1 MIQVVGLGPGR
12 TDYLLPIAKKAIE
25 EADVIIGYHYYFQFI
40 EDYIQEGTACIGK
53 ELSEE
58 ETRADIAIEK
68 ALAGN
73 RVVVIGS
80 GDAGIYAMASIVYEK
95 VARSGKEI
103 EVETIP
109 GISAFV
115 AAGSKLGAVLGH
127 DFCCISLSDLMTP
140 WKTIQKRIE
149 AAAWGDF
156 VTSIYNPKSKKR
168 YWQVN
173 KLKSIFLEHRDP
185 KTPVAICKQLGR
197 TEENIILTTL
207 AELDIEL
214 IDMFSLVV
222 IGNSQTFRHKNN
234 LITPRGY
241 LNRKPHTGSEIQ
253 QASFQEIVSQLEI
266 HKYPKDFLWAAI
278 RCIHTSGDFD
288 YLHYLST
295 SDKAVAHWH
304 EYLLKG
310 GTVVTDVTMVQA
322 GITKAFTNRYGNEVV
337 CLLNDEEALALA
349 ERENLTRSQ
358 AGIKLAA
365 QRYPE
370 ALFVIGNA
378 PTALIEVADQVK
390 EGILKPAGIVGA
402 PVGFVNVVESKER
415 LKLLSIPYAIIEGQ
429 RGGSNFA
436 AALVNAAF
444 TLHEATEYIGEV
456 HQTKKDQTP

>member
-12 TDYLLPIAKKAIE
+12 TDYLLPIARKAIE
-25 EADVIIGYHYYFQFI
+25 EAEVIIGYHYYFQFI
-40 EDYIQEGTACIGK
+40 EDYIQEGTECIGK

-68 ALAGN
+68 ALEGN

-95 VARSGKEI
+95 VAQSEDDI

-168 YWQVN
+168 YWQIN
-173 KLKSIFLEHRDP
+173 KLKSVFLEHRNP

-197 TEENIILTTL
+197 AEENITLTTL
-207 AELDIEL
+207 ADLDIEL

-253 QASFQEIVSQLEI
+253 QASFQEILAQLEVN
-266 HKYPKDFLWAAI
+266 KYPQDFLWAAV

-288 YLHYLST
+288 YIHHLTT
-295 SDKAVAHWH
+295 SANAIAGWH
-304 EYLLKG
+304 EYLLGG
-310 GTVVTDVTMVQA
+310 GTIVTDVTMVQA
-322 GITKAFTNRYGNEVV
+322 GITKAFTSKYGNKVV
-337 CLLNDEEALALA
+337 CLLNDEETLALA

-365 QRYPE
+365 QRHPG

-378 PTALIEVADQVK
+378 PTALIEIADQTK
-390 EGILKPAGIVGA
+390 EGTIKPAGIVGA

-415 LKLLSIPYAIIEGQ
+415 LKLLSTPYALIEGQ

-436 AALVNAAF
+436 AAIVNAAF
-444 TLHEATEYIGEV
+444 TLNEAKAYVGEV
-456 HQTKKDQTP
+456 IQTEKQEAS

>member
-12 TDYLLPIAKKAIE
+12 SDYLLPIAKKAIE

-40 EDYIQEGTACIGK
+40 EDYIREGTDCIGK

-68 ALAGN
+68 ALEGN

-95 VARSGKEI
+95 VARSGEDI
-103 EVETIP
+103 AVETIP
-109 GISAFV
+109 GISAFI

-168 YWQVN
+168 YWQIN
-173 KLKSIFLEHRDP
+173 KLKSIFLEHRNP

-197 TEENIILTTL
+197 QEEQIILTTL

-222 IGNSQTFRHKNN
+222 IGNSQTFRHNN
-234 LITPRGY
+234 KLITPRGY

-253 QASFQEIVSQLEI
+253 EASFQEIIAQLEPN
-266 HKYPKDFLWAAI
+266 KYPEDFLWAAI
-278 RCIHTSGDFD
+278 RCIHTSGDFE
-288 YLHYLST
+288 YLKYLTT
-295 SDKAVAHWH
+295 SEGAIAQWH
-304 EYLLKG
+304 EYLLQG
-310 GTVVTDVTMVQA
+310 GTIVTDVTMVQA
-322 GITKAFTNRYGNEVV
+322 GITKAFTRQYGNKVV
-337 CLLNDEEALALA
+337 CLLNEEEALALA
-349 ERENLTRSQ
+349 GRENLTRSQ

-365 QRYPE
+365 ARYPQ

-378 PTALIEVADQVK
+378 PTALIEIADQVR
-390 EGILKPAGIVGA
+390 EGILQPAGIVGA

-415 LKLLSIPYAIIEGQ
+415 LKLISTPHAIIEGQ

-444 TLHEATEYIGEV
+444 SLQEAKAYIGKV
-456 HQTKKDQTP
+456 HS